1 MKVFISHSASS
12 KDGALAEKLGESLNA
27 AGLDVW
33 YDRVDFHL
41 GKSLNDALRQGLSE
55 SDAMVVLLTPSALD
69 SEFIHRDIEYALGE
83 KRFKGRLIPV
93 IVGDSE
99 SFPSDRIPWILKR
112 LKTIT
117 LPKAGRLEGQFKQ
130 IVQVLKDAA

>member
-1 MKVFISHSASS
+1 MKVFISHGASS

-27 AGLDVW
+27 AGLDVLC
-33 YDRVDFHL
+33 DRIDFHA
-41 GKSLNDALRQGLSE
+41 GKTLNDALRQGLSE

-99 SFPSDRIPWILKR
+99 SFPSERIPWILKR

-117 LPKAGRLEGQFKQ
+117 LPKAGKLEEQFSQ